1 MKCDT
6 DMTAFKCTS
15 LKTLKTAC
23 FENTNDS
30 ISKKFANNILFL
42 QSSRGKQSLNF
53 DSFFLGSKAPWIT
66 KREQEERSQQ
76 CVVTT
81 DKREGKPQVKQT
93 RERKEVRRS
102 TRASPTTGRASLW
115 YKGSTTQ
122 YQKDNALTSCQHSSY
137 SYCAL

>member
-15 LKTLKTAC
+15 LKTAC

-30 ISKKFANNILFL
+30 ISKKFANNIVFL

-53 DSFFLGSKAPWIT
+53 GPFFLGSKAPWIT
-66 KREQEERSQQ
+66 RREQEERSQQ
-76 CVVTT
+76 CVATT

-93 RERKEVRRS
+93 RERKKVRRS
-102 TRASPTTGRASLW
+102 TRASPPTERASLCH
-115 YKGSTTQ
+115 KGSTTQ
-122 YQKDNALTSCQHSSY
+122 YQKMMLSLRDSTHL
-137 SYCAL
+137 